1 MKYISLFLLYLTTQ
15 TPMTLFDFDSK
26 SDISTWRNVDDVVMG
41 GRSNGVFKIN
51 DAGNGLFFGKVSLE
65 NNGGFS
71 MVQCRFETKKVN
83 SYSKVCIKLKGDGK
97 SYQFRIKSNDSDK
110 HAYLFAF
117 ETTNKWETIEIPFNT
132 MYPAFRGKKLDIPNY
147 PGEQLD
153 MIAFLIGN
161 KKAESF
167 NLEID
172 SIILK

>member
-1 MKYISLFLLYLTTQ
+1 
-15 TPMTLFDFDSK
+15 MTLFDFNSK
-26 SDISTWRNVDDVVMG
+26 SNISNWRSVDDVVMG
-41 GRSNGVFKIN
+41 GRSNGDFKTN
-51 DAGNGLFFGKVSLE
+51 DVGNGLFSGKVSLD

-71 MVQCRFETKKVN
+71 MVQYSFETKKVN

-97 SYQFRIKSNDSDK
+97 TYQFRIKKSNSD
-110 HAYLFAF
+110 YYSYVTSF
-117 ETTNKWETIEIPFNT
+117 ETSKDWETIEIPFNT
-132 MYPAFRGKKLDIPNY
+132 MYPAFRGRKLDAQNY
-147 PGEQLD
+147 AGEHIE